1 MAPAVS
7 LLTYLL
13 SGLIVLQI
21 GVSTTMFLMFFQL
34 QHIGGPTYLSQIGY
48 VAAAVGLFI
57 GATYLRENY
66 PLSVWIG
73 AGVVAIGIAVS
84 TWSGL
89 KKT

>member
-1 MAPAVS
+1 
-7 LLTYLL
+7 
-13 SGLIVLQI
+13 
-21 GVSTTMFLMFFQL
+21 
-34 QHIGGPTYLSQIGY
+34 